1 MQSTQSSPD
10 VVVRLFQI
18 LSIVLAVY
26 MAQSVFVSFVNDF
39 SDSIR
44 IESAGRLPGPNYIPL
59 KRYGQENPSRSSL
72 NRYPAGLLD

>member
-1 MQSTQSSPD
+1 MQTTQSSPD
-10 VVVRLFQI
+10 VVVRLFQL
-18 LSIVLAVY
+18 LSIVLAIY

-59 KRYGQENPSRSSL
+59 KRYSQDGSNRHSM